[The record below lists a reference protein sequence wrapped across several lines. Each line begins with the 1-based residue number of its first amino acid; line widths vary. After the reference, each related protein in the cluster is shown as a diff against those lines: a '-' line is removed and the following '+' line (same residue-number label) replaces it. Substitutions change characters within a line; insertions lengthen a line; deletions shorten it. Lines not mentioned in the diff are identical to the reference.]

1 MLNTQPKSVEE
12 VMDRAMIRVTIAVGK
27 ELLDGNVLLLPDVH
41 NKFCTYANELITAN
55 GISDT
60 VNMPNSRRVI
70 SNLISSLKHHDI
82 ACNSK
87 TRKYGTSQCLIC
99 KQ

>member
-1 MLNTQPKSVEE
+1 MPNTQPKSVEE
-12 VMDRAMIRVTIAVGK
+12 VIDRAMIRVTIAVGK

-41 NKFCTYANELITAN
+41 NTYVNELITGN
-55 GISDT
+55 GFSDT
-60 VNMPNSRRVI
+60 VNMPNSRWVI
-70 SNLISSLKHHDI
+70 SNLISSLKHHI
-82 ACNSK
+82 ACNCK

>member
-1 MLNTQPKSVEE
+1 MPNTQPKSVED
-12 VMDRAMIRVTIAVGK
+12 VIDRAMIRVTIAVGK

-41 NKFCTYANELITAN
+41 NKFCTYAN

-60 VNMPNSRRVI
+60 VNMPNSRWVI
-70 SNLISSLKHHDI
+70 SNLISSLKHHI
-82 ACNSK
+82 ACNCK
-87 TRKYGTSQCLIC
+87 THKYDTSQCLIC